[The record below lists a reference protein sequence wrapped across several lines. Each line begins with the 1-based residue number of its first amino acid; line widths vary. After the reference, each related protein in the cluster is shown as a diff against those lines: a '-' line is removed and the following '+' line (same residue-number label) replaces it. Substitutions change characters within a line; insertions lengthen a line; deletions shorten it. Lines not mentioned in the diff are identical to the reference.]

1 MEHQDWKAVVLRSNQ
16 ANQAKK
22 AASSSYQANSGI
34 KVVDKE
40 NDEIEIVRVDKELAK
55 QIREARV
62 AKNLTQEQLAR
73 SLSISVDIVKTYEN
87 ATAQRNGP
95 LISKFKKFLNISK

>member
-1 MEHQDWKAVVLRSNQ
+1 MEHQDWKAVVLRSGAPKNKP
-16 ANQAKK
+16 A
-22 AASSSYQANSGI
+22 AASSSYQGNSGI

-55 QIREARV
+55 QIREARL

-73 SLSISVDIVKTYEN
+73 AMSISVDIVKTYEN

-95 LISKFKKFLNISK
+95 IISKFKKFLNISK

>member
-1 MEHQDWKAVVLRSNQ
+1 MEHQDWKPTVLRSHLTI
-16 ANQAKK
+16 ASKK
-22 AASSSYQANSGI
+22 ASSSYQGNSGI

-62 AKNLTQEQLAR
+62 AKSLTQEQLAR
-73 SLSISVDIVKTYEN
+73 ALSIGVDVVKSYEN
-87 ATAQRNGP
+87 GTAQRNGP
-95 LISKFKKFLNISK
+95 IISKFKKYLSISK